1 MNYNADLMIDGI
13 SKNSLVKRSSQAML
27 DQICESEREMKEL
40 MARELL
46 MQDDVNGPVE
56 TSHFDTNVRFN
67 GAPGVLIGTTNTD
80 ETSNHYIM
88 NHTEY
93 SQFIKN

>member
-1 MNYNADLMIDGI
+1 MIYNQDLMIEGVNRNNI
-13 SKNSLVKRSSQAML
+13 VKRSSQAML

-40 MARELL
+40 MARDML
-46 MQDDVNGPVE
+46 MADDMNGPIDNP
-56 TSHFDTNVRFN
+56 HFDTNVRFSGMLGVN
-67 GAPGVLIGTTNTD
+67 RGEDGAV
-80 ETSNHYIM
+80 HHM